1 MNYTNIDD
9 HTGLEKMADMVVVNV
24 KHDFTETELK
34 QESEMMAQSVTD
46 KQATENEKKVSMAAF
61 KNKIDTFEGKIKLH
75 ASNINHGFTYIDK
88 AASMYRDFENK
99 KRVYFDRQSGNFLK
113 QEDFHPSD
121 FQKQLDFE
129 EEDERLR
136 LEDIARQEQIE
147 ENNRAGNF
155 ADRTLKDDIF
165 NPIDE
170 VILDKKIGKGNKEN
184 PTPKDNLHPNH
195 GRDAEHDELPYGF
208 YKDANGNLTD
218 INPEL
223 DMPDDDIF
231 DSTE

>member
-1 MNYTNIDD
+1 
-9 HTGLEKMADMVVVNV
+9 
-24 KHDFTETELK
+24 
-34 QESEMMAQSVTD
+34 MMAQSVTD
-46 KQATENEKKVSMAAF
+46 KQATENEKKVAMAAF
-61 KNKIDTFEGKIKLH
+61 KNKIDTFEGRIKLH

-155 ADRTLKDDIF
+155 ADGLDVL
-165 NPIDE
+165 DE
-170 VILDKKIGKGNKEN
+170 IILDKKIGKGKKEK

-195 GRDAEHDELPYGF
+195 GRDAEYDELPEGF

-218 INPEL
+218 IKPEP

-231 DSTE
+231 ES

>member
-1 MNYTNIDD
+1 
-9 HTGLEKMADMVVVNV
+9 
-24 KHDFTETELK
+24 
-34 QESEMMAQSVTD
+34 
-46 KQATENEKKVSMAAF
+46 MAAF

-113 QEDFHPSD
+113 SEDFHPSD

-147 ENNRAGNF
+147 ENNRTGNF
-155 ADRTLKDDIF
+155 TDGLYAL
-165 NPIDE
+165 DE
-170 VILDKKIGKGNKEN
+170 VIVDKKVGKEKAS
-184 PTPKDNLHPNH
+184 KVV
-195 GRDAEHDELPYGF
+195 DELPEGF

-218 INPEL
+218 IKP
-223 DMPDDDIF
+223 DPYMPDDDIF